1 MLFQSGALSPL
12 NQRVPARNLAAPWL
26 PIGPNIEGQGFFR
39 HIQNE
44 ISLGLD
50 KNFKTSRTPFIFHQ
64 IQHPGAVLNVELH
77 QLFKTAIGIKIWPI
91 IDREMT
97 V

>member
-12 NQRVPARNLAAPWL
+12 KQRVPARNLAAPWL
-26 PIGPNIEGQGFFR
+26 PIGPNIEGQGYFR

-64 IQHPGAVLNVELH
+64 IQHPGAVLNAELR
-77 QLFKTAIGIKIWPI
+77 QLSESIIGFNI
-91 IDREMT
+91 
-97 V
+97 